1 LRLLILYTE
10 SRGKDLLGG
19 LGKIEKSWIAAFEET
34 ESDQQPD
41 TLETGFGFLGAI
53 IPKTPGK
60 IRRGFR
66 ALSLQQ
72 LENQKIALCQLHR
85 PDFGKSAVESMVL
98 SFNRVFKS
106 YDGALR
112 RNCFRWYVRHVKFRS
127 FRIAQ

>member
-1 LRLLILYTE
+1 LRLLILYTD
-10 SRGKDLLGG
+10 SHGKKLLRAF
-19 LGKIEKSWIAAFEET
+19 GKIEKPGIAAFKET

-66 ALSLQQ
+66 AISLQQ

-85 PDFGKSAVESMVL
+85 PDLGKSAMESMVL
-98 SFNRVFKS
+98 GFNGVFRS
-106 YDGALR
+106 YCGALR
-112 RNCFRWYVRHVKFRS
+112 RNCFG
-127 FRIAQ
+127 